1 MIHKK
6 ECVDIRKTRDASKD
20 KAKAIYKEISGERN
34 DDDGENKSK
43 PKPKLKLPTTMP
55 MALWSNGLGERQY
68 EWLVDCYRMR
78 VDDDCTHGGGKR
90 HGACLLVC

>member
-1 MIHKK
+1 MALVTAATAANVPMLPNRRFPKGFLRS
-6 ECVDIRKTRDASKD
+6 DDD
-20 KAKAIYKEISGERN
+20 
-34 DDDGENKSK
+34 DDDGEKKSK
-43 PKPKLKLPTTMP
+43 PKPKLKLPPTMP

-90 HGACLLVC
+90 HGACMLAC